1 MGRSMDDQH
10 DLPTATSRQRFVEDL
25 PWYLNGTLD
34 PQERAWVEAMLDS
47 SAWAR
52 REHAFELEISR
63 ATRAQL
69 DDVPEMPV
77 ADLLQRVRNAQP
89 QLGAR
94 PVGRVRPW
102 LEGLLSPLRS
112 SVAFIAQPGF
122 AMGLLAVVVLQTAT
136 LGWFALR
143 GAEDAEATRSFGQRG
158 TASIRL
164 RAAQAVSEAQIRQA
178 LLAAGVTIVQGPNDL
193 GEYIARPTGI
203 RSMEESLAA
212 LRASNAFASIEV
224 QQ

>member
-1 MGRSMDDQH
+1 MDDEH
-10 DLPTATSRQRFVEDL
+10 DLPAATTRQRFVEDL
-25 PWYLNGTLD
+25 PWFLNGTLE
-34 PQERAWVEAMLDS
+34 PQERRWVEDVLAS

-52 REHAFELEISR
+52 REHTFEQEISR

-69 DDVPEMPV
+69 SDAPEMPV
-77 ADLLQRVRNAQP
+77 ADLLRRVRAAKP
-89 QLGAR
+89 QVGGR
-94 PVGRVRPW
+94 PVGSVVGGRPW

-112 SVAFIAQPGF
+112 SITFMARSGF
-122 AMGLLAVVVLQTAT
+122 AMGLLAVVMLQTAT
-136 LGWFALR
+136 LGWFASR
-143 GAEDAEATRSFGQRG
+143 GAEDTEATRSFGQPG

-164 RAAQAVSEAQIRQA
+164 RAATAVSEVQIRQA

-193 GEYIARPTGI
+193 GEYMARPTGV

>member
-1 MGRSMDDQH
+1 MGRGMDNEY
-10 DLPTATSRQRFVEDL
+10 DLPTATTRQRFVEDL

-34 PQERAWVEAMLDS
+34 QQERRWVEEVLES

-52 REHAFELEISR
+52 REHAFELEIAR

-69 DDVPEMPV
+69 NDAPEMPV
-77 ADLLQRVRNAQP
+77 ADLLQRVRANKP
-89 QLGAR
+89 QVGGR
-94 PVGRVRPW
+94 PAGRVRPW

-112 SVAFIAQPGF
+112 SILFMARPGF
-122 AMGLLAVVVLQTAT
+122 AVSLLAVVVLQTVT

-143 GAEDAEATRSFGQRG
+143 GADDAEATRSFGQRG

-164 RAAQAVSEAQIRQA
+164 RAAAAVSEVQIRQA

-203 RSMEESLAA
+203 RSVEESLAS

-224 QQ
+224 Q